1 MREITKEIAIA
12 TIATITARPI
22 AETTPPPVAI
32 SMTKKMTAAIK
43 PTDAVSV
50 RLVAGQIPALNSSSS
65 PASHRRRSTVR
76 RFSAN
81 WRFFLAPCLMRA
93 GGGRPDKPPIEIERR
108 LLPGGCLGLRGAPE
122 AVGAFRPRAT
132 APRSRSA
139 FESPETVAEALKA
152 VERRPQPLRHHSR
165 AFWFVAIPYRPRAR
179 RPSSPVWRIARWCT
193 RPGRA
198 SRGRSRSLACV
209 STRRSARRCVCDRRA
224 TRLGSSSAS
233 APIRSA
239 GHSTPIACEHHGA
252 NPLAI
257 TREARDQPRG
267 RPARATG
274 LGPRT
279 PEQRASVRDSLQSTP
294 APGPR
299 VPRLD
304 QREPRSARRGAGRRY
319 VARVPAASCHGR
331 RQA

>member
-1 MREITKEIAIA
+1 MTGWLVSIASPEGRRRCRPARSGRVVEERLARLAVIVREITKEIAIA

-165 AFWFVAIPYRPRAR
+165 AFWFVAIPYRPR
-179 RPSSPVWRIARWCT
+179 V
-193 RPGRA
+193 
-198 SRGRSRSLACV
+198 
-209 STRRSARRCVCDRRA
+209 RRSAPPARGPRAAALAEDQLPRPLPKFGLGLNAPVCSPVRCDRCA
-224 TRLGSSSAS
+224 TSSALLS
-233 APIRSA
+233 RLC
-239 GHSTPIACEHHGA
+239 T
-252 NPLAI
+252 NPLS
-257 TREARDQPRG
+257 
-267 RPARATG
+267 RPFH
-274 LGPRT
+274 
-279 PEQRASVRDSLQSTP
+279 SD
-294 APGPR
+294 R
-299 VPRLD
+299 V
-304 QREPRSARRGAGRRY
+304 
-319 VARVPAASCHGR
+319 
-331 RQA
+331 